1 MAVCDT
7 NYLRLRKLLPTLEPG
22 TERRIG
28 LPGSTRAVAALV
40 ELRVLESFRYTT
52 TLELR
57 LFDTDFTHPYYRPPV
72 MRIRL
77 YHDANTAEVISY
89 QERHTAGF
97 QPRFAQ
103 SVEFTPDE
111 KEQVNQFLAE
121 WLTWCLD
128 AGLGQSPASP
138 LQAEEDLI

>member
-1 MAVCDT
+1 MAVCDA
-7 NYLRLRKLLPTLEPG
+7 NYLRVRKLLPRLDPG
-22 TERRIG
+22 TARRIG
-28 LPGSTRAVAALV
+28 LPGSVSAVGAWV
-40 ELRVLESFRYTT
+40 ELQVLESFRYTS

-77 YHDANTAEVISY
+77 YHDANTAEVVSY
-89 QERHTAGF
+89 QDRRTAGF

-103 SVEFTPDE
+103 SLEFTPDE

-138 LQAEEDLI
+138 LQAEEYLI